1 MVSDNIKI
9 SGFTFVRNG
18 IKFDYPFIESIKSIL
33 PICDEYIVNVGNSE
47 DNTLRAV
54 NEIGSDKIKIVES
67 VWDESLREGG
77 RILAQQTNIALEHCT
92 GDWCFYL
99 QGDEVVH
106 EKYLEAIK
114 STILKHH
121 ENKKVEGLLFK
132 YKHFYAG
139 YNYIGA
145 SRRWY
150 RQEIRI
156 IRNIPGIYSYKDAQG
171 FRIDDRKL
179 NVKPVDAHIFHY
191 GWVKPPKIQQDKQ
204 KYFNKLWHSDE
215 VAKKIAG
222 EKDDYDYSEIDA
234 LIPFTESHPRLMI
247 DRVKN
252 QDWEFEYDPSNNRIH
267 TPLKHRILNKLEDL
281 TGYRVGEYKNFKLI

>member
-1 MVSDNIKI
+1 MTSENIRI

-18 IKFDYPFIESIKSIL
+18 IKFDYPFIESINSIL
-33 PICDEYIVNVGNSE
+33 PVCDELIVNVGNS
-47 DNTLRAV
+47 DDSTLEAV
-54 NEIGSDKIKIVES
+54 KNIDSDKIKIVES

-77 RILAQQTNIALEHCT
+77 KILARQTNIALEHCT
-92 GDWCFYL
+92 GDWRFYI

-106 EKYLEAIK
+106 EKYLDTIK
-114 STILKHH
+114 ETIHAHH
-121 ENKKVEGLLFK
+121 SNERVEGLLFK
-132 YKHFYAG
+132 YKHFYAA
-139 YNYIGA
+139 YNYVGA

-179 NVKPVDAHIFHY
+179 RVKSVDAYIYHY

-204 KYFNKLWHSDE
+204 KYFNKLWHSDSVVKE
-215 VAKKIAG
+215 RVGDKT
-222 EKDDYDYSEIDA
+222 DYDYSGIDA
-234 LIPFTESHPRLMI
+234 LEPFTESHPGLMK

-252 QDWEFEYDPSNNRIH
+252 QDWEFEYDPSQNLIH
-267 TPLKHRILNKLEDL
+267 TPLKHRILNKFENL
-281 TGYRVGEYKNFKLI
+281 TGYRIGEYKNYKLI